1 MLYTQR
7 FSEELVMNM
16 LRRLP
21 RSAVPIVT
29 LFALSAV
36 ILAWMSGDSFGQ
48 QDTPAQT
55 QTKRRNFR
63 GQWNITGNLHVR
75 VNIPGDTDPQKEF
88 EGVTEVAF
96 DDDWAV
102 LSMVEND
109 EKATLV
115 LPRESLVYLKV
126 WEVKEDGAAQ
136 KRARQ

>member
-1 MLYTQR
+1 
-7 FSEELVMNM
+7 MNR

-21 RSAVPIVT
+21 RSAVTIVT

-36 ILAWMSGDSFGQ
+36 ILGWMSGDSFGQ
-48 QDTPAQT
+48 QDKPAQT
-55 QTKRRNFR
+55 LLKRRNFR

-75 VNIPGDTDPQKEF
+75 VNMPEFPGDTDPQKEF